1 MLASV
6 ELENFR
12 CIEQARLEF
21 DAAGTGIVGPNG
33 SGKTSLLEAI
43 YFLAHGRSFRTN
55 VRSRL
60 KGPHQPYFRV
70 VASVTRPDGSRI
82 SCGAQVS
89 ESETRLRV
97 GGADATSISDV
108 AELLPVQVIDPSVHR
123 VVEEG
128 SSRRRRLLDWGVF
141 HVEHDFLGPW
151 RRYQR
156 ALKQRNAALRTRA
169 TFDMVETWTS
179 EMGACAS
186 RIDQARR
193 SYVERLAPEFSRLGH
208 EILGT
213 VVTLTY
219 DRGWDESL
227 SLEEALVRASERD
240 HRVGTTTVG
249 PHRADLSFR
258 VGGKVA
264 RDRVSRG
271 QQKLLAASLVL
282 AQIAV
287 RARHASEPTLLLLD
301 DPAAELDVDSLGKL
315 LAVVAQLPVQLIA
328 TSLTPQGL
336 SGMRLGRM
344 FHVEQG
350 KFASML

>member
-21 DAAGTGIVGPNG
+21 DEIGTGVVGPNG

-70 VASVTRPDGSRI
+70 VASVIRPDGSPV
-82 SCGAQVS
+82 SCGVQVS
-89 ESETRLRV
+89 ESEARLRV
-97 GGADATSISDV
+97 GGTDASSISDV

-156 ALKQRNAALRTRA
+156 ALKQRNASLRAHAST
-169 TFDMVETWTS
+169 DLVETWTS
-179 EMGACAS
+179 EMSLCAS

-193 SYVERLAPEFSRLGH
+193 AYAEQLAPEFSRLGQ
-208 EILGT
+208 EMLGAP
-213 VVTLTY
+213 VTLTY
-219 DRGWDESL
+219 DRGWDQAM
-227 SLEEALVRASERD
+227 SLEEALSRASERD
-240 HRVGTTTVG
+240 HRIGTTTVG
-249 PHRADLSFR
+249 PHRADIGFR

-271 QQKLLAASLVL
+271 QQKLLAATLVL

-287 RARHASEPTLLLLD
+287 RARHASEPTVLLLD

-315 LAVVAQLPVQLIA
+315 LAVVSRLPVQLIA

-344 FHVEQG
+344 FHVEQR
-350 KFASML
+350 KFTSML